1 MQTPLTLQFAAGTQV
16 VLHEAD
22 LVVVSHGLLI
32 RTLLAG
38 PLRAS
43 RAELDGLHLAN
54 TSLSIFDAAPPHAL
68 RLLNC
73 SRHLDAAERDDAR
86 GLSGG

>member
-1 MQTPLTLQFAAGTQV
+1 MLHRHAGV
-16 VLHEAD
+16 DGD
-22 LVVVSHGLLI
+22 LVVVTHGLLI

-38 PLRAS
+38 PLQLGVDA
-43 RAELDGLHLAN
+43 LDGLHLAN

-68 RLLNC
+68 HVLNC
-73 SRHLDAAERDDAR
+73 TRHLDAAARDPAR

>member
-1 MQTPLTLQFAAGTQV
+1 VLDAFEQMLRRQAG
-16 VLHEAD
+16 LEGD

-38 PLRAS
+38 PLQ
-43 RAELDGLHLAN
+43 LDAQRLRDLNLAN

-68 RLLNC
+68 HVLNC
-73 SRHLDAAERDDAR
+73 TRHLDAAAHDDAH